1 MTDSAPRLGSSL
13 AVAGMDGGGT
23 SPVLRTLCQSL
34 NHEFQAMKFV
44 ADRNLGKLA
53 KELRMLGYDVV
64 YYRGEDAYP
73 LVKLAREEGRVILT
87 RSTRLTPKRPED
99 RIVRIMEDK
108 PSLQLSELVQRKVIS
123 LLKEPVFSR
132 CLVCN
137 TLLDEIPREEAEGKV
152 PDFIFYQQR
161 EFFRC
166 PQCSKVYWQGS
177 HLNHMKKKIEE
188 LFGRT

>member
-1 MTDSAPRLGSSL
+1 
-13 AVAGMDGGGT
+13 
-23 SPVLRTLCQSL
+23 
-34 NHEFQAMKFV
+34 MKFV

-64 YYRGEDAYP
+64 YYRGENAYP

-87 RSTRLTPKRPED
+87 RSTRFTPKKPED

-108 PSLQLSELVQRKVIS
+108 PSFQLRELIQKKIIS
-123 LLKEPVFSR
+123 LLEESPFSR

-137 TLLDEIPREEAEGKV
+137 ALLNEIPREEVEGKV

-161 EFFRC
+161 EFSRC
-166 PQCSKVYWQGS
+166 PKCSKVYWQGS
-177 HLNHMKKKIEE
+177 HQDHMKKRIDRLKN
-188 LFGRT
+188 LR